1 MDGWHSIGRNVR
13 IHSFARVISP
23 ETVTVGDHVIVDDF
37 VFIGRHEALTLGN
50 YVHVA
55 SHASITGGGRC
66 FVSDFAGISS
76 GARILTGTDDFLGGG
91 LTGPTVPAEFRCVV
105 RTDVIIGA
113 FAIIGANAV
122 VLPGVRIG
130 EGATI
135 GAGAVVTRD
144 VEPWMVCVGT
154 PARPIKAR
162 SSDTILRYE
171 QELYARYGR
180 PAQLFRPTS
189 VTRAA

>member
-1 MDGWHSIGRNVR
+1 MDGWAGLGQDVR
-13 IHSFARVISP
+13 IHSFARIIHP
-23 ETVTVGDHVIVDDF
+23 ESVTVGDHVIVDDF
-37 VFIGRHEALTLGN
+37 VFIGRHESLTLGN

-55 SHASITGGGRC
+55 CHASITGGGRC

-91 LTGPTVPAEFRCVV
+91 LTGPTIPPEFRCVQRSEV
-105 RTDVIIGA
+105 LIGA
-113 FAIIGANAV
+113 FAIVGANAV

-144 VEPWMVCVGT
+144 VEPWMIYAGA
-154 PARPIKAR
+154 PAKPIKPRAR
-162 SSDTILRYE
+162 ETILCFE

-180 PAQLFRPTS
+180 PAKLFRPPAPE
-189 VTRAA
+189 RAA